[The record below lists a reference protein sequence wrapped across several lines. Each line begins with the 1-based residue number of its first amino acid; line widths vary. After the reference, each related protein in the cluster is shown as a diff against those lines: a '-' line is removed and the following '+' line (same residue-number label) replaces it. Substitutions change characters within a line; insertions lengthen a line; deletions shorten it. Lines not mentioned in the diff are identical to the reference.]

1 MRSGAQTL
9 SLLAVPLNFLI
20 LQSLAEGPKAQ
31 VTLRRETGSPAQTTI
46 RAQLRKLCDAEAV
59 VKGQRDR
66 FPGTHAYELT
76 AAGNDLLGVAAALES
91 WLERA
96 PGGPLSLDH
105 SGAKAAIGTLAEAWS
120 TTLLRALAAK
130 PLTLTELNDII
141 GTLNYPALQRRL
153 GAMRLAGQLETQRG
167 NGRGSPNQVTDW
179 LREGVGPIAAAVR
192 WERRHLPDRTAPTT
206 AIDTET
212 AFLLAMPLLHLPDDL
227 SGSCRLAAELPNGS
241 KWTLAGVMVEIA
253 GGRVVSCVTRLQG
266 VPEGWILGSPSA
278 WLSAVIDG
286 EKGGL
291 EFGGDGRLATAIL
304 RGLHAALFGARARI

>member
-20 LQSLAEGPKAQ
+20 LQSLSEGPKAQ

-46 RAQLRKLCDAEAV
+46 RAQLRKLSDAGAV

-76 AAGNDLLGVAAALES
+76 EAGRDLLLVAASLER
-91 WLERA
+91 WLERS
-96 PGGPLSLDH
+96 PESPLGLNG

-120 TTLLRALAAK
+120 TTMLRALAAK
-130 PLTLTELNDII
+130 ALTLTELNDII

-179 LREGVGPIAAAVR
+179 LREGVAPIAAAVR
-192 WERRHLPDRTAPTT
+192 WERRHRPDETAAIT

-212 AFLLAMPLLHLPDDL
+212 AFLLAMPLLRLPEDL
-227 SGSCRLAAELPNGS
+227 SGSCRMAAELPSGG
-241 KWTLAGVMVEIA
+241 KWSLAGVMVEVES
-253 GGRVVSCVTRLQG
+253 GRIVSCVTRLQG
-266 VPEGWILGSPSA
+266 VPEAWVLGSAPA
-278 WLSAVIDG
+278 WLAAVIDG
-286 EKGGL
+286 DRSNL
-291 EFGGDGRLATAIL
+291 ELGGDGRLAGAIL
-304 RGLHAALFGARARI
+304 DDLHGALFGAGARI